1 MAVAYYEWNDQV
13 FERVDSDQVAYII
26 TAVGAPSKGIVKV
39 GMWITDTSFSAEH
52 DPSLSNLLE
61 RVKKLTVSNAPAITI
76 SKRIAILNT
85 LKACSGKRYQCPGR
99 QVNNEICRGYI
110 HSSMQSLL

>member
-1 MAVAYYEWNDQV
+1 MNQSSASTTLS
-13 FERVDSDQVAYII
+13 RTRSVAYII
-26 TAVGAPSKGIVKV
+26 AAMGAPSKGIVKIS
-39 GMWITDTSFSAEH
+39 MWVTDTSFSAEN
-52 DPSLSNLLE
+52 DPSLSNLLRE